1 MNDEIDGFA
10 EQLKIDMHIDIYN
23 LIEESRN
30 VPNIL
35 QRYTDLLRSETR
47 KFNKVSIKMDELISK
62 KFIYYMS
69 EHNIKFNPSD
79 ARRMAEADEQVL
91 KVKKI
96 YIFML
101 RSNPI
106 NTTNSLQN
114 SCGIPRKVIIN
125 YNIRTV
131 QINTFC

>member
-96 YIFML
+96 YNDLKETTTYLNNIMWNL
-101 RSNPI
+101 KEKNKSISN
-106 NTTNSLQN
+106 
-114 SCGIPRKVIIN
+114 II
-125 YNIRTV
+125 
-131 QINTFC
+131 QIKKMELG